1 MYSAMLQPPKWLQ
14 GSPLKQIRQALYR
27 FQYKRRIRRYAGAT
41 ALRPMRRVQARTISA
56 MGTKMRAR
64 KQPASRQPIYNAHIQ
79 PGESATPWWARKK
92 PLSKL
97 LKEVQATPR
106 KE

>member
-14 GSPLKQIRQALYR
+14 GSPLKRLRKAWYR
-27 FQYKRRIRRYAGAT
+27 LQYNRRIRRHARAA
-41 ALRPMRRVQARTISA
+41 ALRPVRRMQARTIPTV
-56 MGTKMRAR
+56 GIKMRTR
-64 KQPASRQPIYNAHIQ
+64 KQPPHGKPIYNANLQ
-79 PGESATPWWARKK
+79 SGKSSTPWWTRKE

-106 KE
+106 QE